1 MIRVGLT
8 GGLGSG
14 KTTVAGIFA
23 SLGAHILSAD
33 EIARALMQPGQP
45 VFAAI
50 VKKFGAGVVR
60 ADGTLDRSELS
71 RLAFAGARV
80 EELNAIVHPAAIARQ
95 EELAEEIAQRDP
107 GAVVIVESALI
118 FETRHSKGWRGRFD
132 KLILVRATEEH
143 KIARYVERM
152 FAQGSNPEAVE
163 ADARLRLSKLIAD
176 DKKAA
181 QCDFVILNDGTLDR
195 LRGQVEKIWAKLK
208 PA

>member
-23 SLGAHILSAD
+23 ELGAHILSAD

-50 VKKFGAGVVR
+50 VKKFGPTLVR
-60 ADGTLDRSELS
+60 EDGTLNRPELS
-71 RLAFAGARV
+71 RLAFAGGRV
-80 EELNAIVHPAAIARQ
+80 EELNAIIHPAAIDRQ
-95 EELAEEIAQRDP
+95 EELVHEIAARDP
-107 GAVVIVESALI
+107 NAVILVESALI
-118 FETRHSKGWRGRFD
+118 FETKHSRGWRGRFD
-132 KLILVRATEEH
+132 KMILVRASDEH
-143 KIARYVERM
+143 KIARYIARM
-152 FAQGSNPEAVE
+152 APHGGDPEALE
-163 ADARLRLSKLIAD
+163 ADARLRLSKMIAD

-195 LRGQVEKIWAKLK
+195 LREQVARIWAKLR
-208 PA
+208 P